1 VDMNE
6 FWKNRSQVPPE
17 ELEQYAGQYVAWSPD
32 GTRVIAGDTDER
44 RLEAAIKAAGYDPAE
59 VVVSSVP
66 PPDEVILGGGGM
78 LP

>member
-1 VDMNE
+1 VDMQE
-6 FWKNRSQVPPE
+6 FWNNRSQFPPE
-17 ELEQYAGQYVAWSPD
+17 ELEQYAGQYVAWNPD
-32 GTRVIAGDTDER
+32 GTRIIASDADER
-44 RLEAAIKAAGYDPAE
+44 RLDAAIKAAGYDPAE